1 MFRAQQQM
9 VHPDISGNDA
19 TSKTLNAAWSEIRSD
34 DHLREAMEEYLTL
47 SQGQH
52 LLALETRATLEEQ
65 IGAGET
71 RAKQLRIALRKC
83 TKELRVLEK
92 EDAAFRQSVEEFI
105 RRQNECLLHGH
116 RHEQSAYCLRDLA
129 GNENAWVL
137 ISNGDTPLW
146 FTIESDMRP
155 LRGTKDRLVPEKR
168 RWRIKGNK
176 ADSQEYVLG
185 SLRPDEAFQQYLIR
199 KRNSE
204 EMTKAR
210 DILPLL
216 SSFAPEVHV
225 GWILVLLWKT
235 NQVWYC
241 FPGIIKQ
248 VVVTTRD

>member
-34 DHLREAMEEYLTL
+34 DHLRKAIEEYLTL

-52 LLALETRATLEEQ
+52 LLALETRATLEKQ
-65 IGAGET
+65 IRAGET

-83 TKELRVLEK
+83 TKELRALEK
-92 EDAAFRQSVEEFI
+92 EDATFRQSVEEFI
-105 RRQNECLLHGH
+105 RRQNECLLPGH
-116 RHEQSAYCLRDLA
+116 RHEGDAYCLRDLA

-137 ISNGDTPLW
+137 ISNGNTPLW

-155 LRGTKDRLVPEKR
+155 LRGSVNLRIPEKL
-168 RWRIKGNK
+168 RWRIEGNK

-199 KRNSE
+199 KRNSG
-204 EMTKAR
+204 EMGEAR
-210 DILPLL
+210 DMLPLL
-216 SSFAPEVHV
+216 SSFAPEIRV
-225 GWILVLLWKT
+225 GWMLVLLWET

-241 FPGIIKQ
+241 FPGIIKK
-248 VVVTTRD
+248 VVITTRD